1 MVYSR
6 HRAREFWWRRHDRY
20 SGDCRR
26 LAYGLF
32 TLTIGRKLL
41 RQLGVIAER
50 NDEISPTLLGVT
62 LMLLMLGSWTTD
74 AIGIHSVIGGF
85 ILGVAMLRGFY
96 TEELRRQLEPVA
108 VVFLLPIFFTFS
120 GLNPRLDT
128 VNNLRLL
135 LIATVV
141 LLAAIA

>member
-50 NDEISPTLLGVT
+50 N
-62 LMLLMLGSWTTD
+62 
-74 AIGIHSVIGGF
+74 SVIGGF

-108 VVFLLPIFFTFS
+108 VVFRHRDQS
-120 GLNPRLDT
+120 CDR
-128 VNNLRLL
+128 
-135 LIATVV
+135 
-141 LLAAIA
+141 